1 MFFSFSIHEIHL
13 FGQSIDQVCYMY
25 YMNKTDKGG
34 KKLVKAT
41 LLEYTP
47 LLYLIWNFSQELDSV
62 TRMFQG

>member
-47 LLYLIWNFSQELDSV
+47 LLHLI
-62 TRMFQG
+62 